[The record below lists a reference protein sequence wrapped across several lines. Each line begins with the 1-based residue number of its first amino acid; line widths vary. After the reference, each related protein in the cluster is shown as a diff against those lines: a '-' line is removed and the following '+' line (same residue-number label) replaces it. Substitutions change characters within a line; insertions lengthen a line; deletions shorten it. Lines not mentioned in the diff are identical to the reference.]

1 MDMGALPWQHSGSAS
16 AMVLPASATS
26 VQSLSVPSLCG
37 TRVKLVVSATNRS
50 LLSSLLPLPLPL
62 PLPSPSFLFLP
73 LPLSVSLIE
82 CGAVHT
88 AFYEKLEGG
97 PGGAL
102 ERVDAQT
109 RHLFAHYL
117 RSYEQAVSEAQDP
130 EEVTEVG
137 ANGVSGRSLWVERGD
152 APPGVPCRHRLLL
165 LL

>member
-1 MDMGALPWQHSGSAS
+1 
-16 AMVLPASATS
+16 MVLLASATS
-26 VQSLSVPSLCG
+26 VQSLSVPSLCR

-50 LLSSLLPLPLPL
+50 LLSSPLLPLL
-62 PLPSPSFLFLP
+62 LP

-102 ERVDAQT
+102 ERADAQT

-117 RSYEQAVSEAQDP
+117 RGYEQALSEAQDP

-137 ANGVSGRSLWVERGD
+137 ANRVSGRSLWVGRGD
-152 APPGVPCRHRLLL
+152 APPGVPCRHMLLFL
-165 LL
+165 L